1 MCGFWKTAWFV
12 QNCLFQKCNTPFT
25 NETSWNYCTKVYMW
39 VMNGESIAGLSI
51 SACLEV
57 LDMDEN
63 QIHETTMKLSHGTQ
77 SRSKQPQT
85 SHIFMTS
92 LMVFWDSLNLAYI
105 WQNLLSSG
113 KCPCCPVTPPSS
125 AQGGRWD
132 KLLLLLPIRWASLFP
147 PVLGSKAALFWNIW
161 LIMHKCP

>member
-12 QNCLFQKCNTPFT
+12 PNFQKCNTPFI

-63 QIHETTMKLSHGTQ
+63 QIHETTMKLSHGTVKVKTA
-77 SRSKQPQT
+77 SDFTYFHDKPNGFLGLT
-85 SHIFMTS
+85 EFS
-92 LMVFWDSLNLAYI
+92 LYMAKSVVI
-105 WQNLLSSG
+105 WEM
-113 KCPCCPVTPPSS
+113 P
-125 AQGGRWD
+125 
-132 KLLLLLPIRWASLFP
+132 LLPSDPSFFCPRRQVGQTAPLAPHQVGLTFP
-147 PVLGSKAALFWNIW
+147 SCSWE
-161 LIMHKCP
+161 